1 MKQQREIIAAW
12 VLPIC
17 GPPLK
22 NAMIRLRGD
31 KIVEIG
37 SSSQAPQ
44 HDQHIV
50 VLPGLVNAHTHLEF
64 SDLEK
69 PLGTP
74 GSSFAQWVTEV
85 IQYRL
90 LQDKLADRQQ
100 RKDAAIALGINE
112 SFAHGVKL
120 IGEIAT
126 RPWISPAYDNDDAR
140 VVVQLEQLGFAASQ
154 AEERCAEVD
163 AAKSKMS
170 KLLEHVG
177 LSPHAPYSVSPQ
189 LVAKLIASAVEANSV
204 VSMHLAESKEEL
216 QFLETRSGPFAK
228 LLDRLNLLGPD
239 WQLANIDY
247 CLREL
252 SECSRGLVIHGNY
265 LSERQLDFL
274 ASYPNLSV
282 VHCPRTHAYFGHRE
296 ISIDGM
302 LERGIRIAVGTDS
315 RASNPD
321 LDLLEELRLIR
332 RKFTHIS
339 SGEILRMGTLAGA
352 EALGMDRQFGSLE
365 IGKAPGV
372 LGIEFQEPIVDDPEG
387 ALLEKPIKRRFW
399 LDQL

>member
-1 MKQQREIIAAW
+1 MKQQREILAAW

-17 GPPLK
+17 GPPLR

-37 SSSQAPQ
+37 NSSQLPEL
-44 HDQHIV
+44 DQRFV
-50 VLPGLVNAHTHLEF
+50 VLPGLVNAHSHLEF
-64 SDLEK
+64 SDLEM
-69 PLGTP
+69 PLGRS
-74 GSSFAQWVTEV
+74 GASFAQWVTEV
-85 IQYRL
+85 IQFRL
-90 LQDKLADRQQ
+90 LQEKLADRQP
-100 RKDAAIALGINE
+100 RKDAAITLGISE

-126 RPWISPAYDNDDAR
+126 RPWISPVYDNDDVR

-154 AEERCAEVD
+154 AEERFAEVD
-163 AAKSKMS
+163 EARSNLAKLHEK
-170 KLLEHVG
+170 VG
-177 LSPHAPYSVSPQ
+177 LSPHAPYSVSPE
-189 LVAKLIASAVEANSV
+189 LLSKMIASASETNSV
-204 VSMHLAESKEEL
+204 VSMHLAESKDEM
-216 QFLETRSGPFAK
+216 QFLETRLGPFAK
-228 LLDRLNLLGPD
+228 LLERLNLLGPE

-296 ISIDGM
+296 IPLDDMI
-302 LERGIRIAVGTDS
+302 ERGIRVAVGTDS

-321 LDLLEELRLIR
+321 LDLLAELRLIR
-332 RKFTHIS
+332 RKFTYIS

-352 EALGMDRQFGSLE
+352 EALGLDQQYGSLE
-365 IGKAPGV
+365 LGKTPGI
-372 LGIEFQEPIVDDPEG
+372 LAIEFQEPVDDDPEF
-387 ALLEKPIKRRFW
+387 ALLTKPIKRRFW